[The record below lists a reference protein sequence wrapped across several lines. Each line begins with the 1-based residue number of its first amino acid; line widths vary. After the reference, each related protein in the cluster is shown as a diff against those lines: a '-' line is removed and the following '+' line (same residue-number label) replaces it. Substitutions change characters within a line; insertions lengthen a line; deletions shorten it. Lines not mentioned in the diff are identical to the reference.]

1 MTPAAEADLRIV
13 DDPAGAL
20 AERILA
26 AARAGGHIVLTGG
39 STPKAAYERLA
50 GEDLGGA
57 TLWFSDERCVE
68 IGDERSNYGMVR
80 AALLDRLS
88 GEPRAV
94 HRMRG
99 EEGPEAG
106 AEAYEAELREAFGER
121 PAFDLVVLG
130 LGPDAHLASLF
141 PGHPELRERERLVV
155 GVPEAGHEPFVP
167 RISLTLPALEAT
179 PEIIFL
185 VTGAGKA
192 EAVRRAFGPDAA
204 PSLDAPASL
213 LAHPV
218 TVLLDRPAAAEVPAG

>member
-1 MTPAAEADLRIV
+1 MSPGPEADLQVV

-50 GEDLGGA
+50 GEDFGGS

-68 IGDERSNYGMVR
+68 IGDERSNYGMIR

-88 GEPRAV
+88 GDPRAV

-106 AEAYEAELREAFGER
+106 AEAYEAELREAFGDR
-121 PAFDLVVLG
+121 PAFDLMVLG

-141 PGHPELRERERLVV
+141 PGHAELRERERFVV

-167 RISLTLPALEAT
+167 RISLTLPALEAA
-179 PEIIFL
+179 PEIVFL

-204 PSLDAPASL
+204 PSLDVPASL

-218 TVLLDRPAAAEVPAG
+218 TVLLDRAAAGEVPGG